1 MAHNSIEILY
11 HFTCPSCK
19 LWWSI
24 AMGNFDNDLDHLYA
38 DLGINSRKFYC
49 PWCGKQSEYNVEN
62 IEDDGEYPVGGE
74 LSSKED

>member
-1 MAHNSIEILY
+1 
-11 HFTCPSCK
+11 
-19 LWWSI
+19 
-24 AMGNFDNDLDHLYA
+24 MGNFDNDLDHLYA